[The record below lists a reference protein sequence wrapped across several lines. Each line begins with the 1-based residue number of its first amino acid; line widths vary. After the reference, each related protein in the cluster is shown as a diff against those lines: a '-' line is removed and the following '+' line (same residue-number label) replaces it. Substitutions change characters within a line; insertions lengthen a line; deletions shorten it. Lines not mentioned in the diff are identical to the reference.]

1 MRTSLRELGEAR
13 AIHLMVRAALRLT
26 SAPRALR
33 YVSRF
38 ARRLRPLEDLQQAR
52 RFQRALG
59 RSGSCLSRALAVAA
73 RVPGAE
79 VVIGVDPWG
88 SSTTRAHAWVEL
100 DGERVDAGS
109 IDSFGF
115 GEMARLRVG
124 R

>member
-1 MRTSLRELGEAR
+1 MNPSLRQLGEAR
-13 AIHLMVRAALRLT
+13 AIHLMVRAALRVT

-33 YVSRF
+33 YVSRL
-38 ARRLRPLEDLQQAR
+38 ARRLRPLEDLQEVR
-52 RFQRALG
+52 GFDRALG
-59 RSGSCLSRALAVAA
+59 RSGSCLSRAIAVAA
-73 RVPGAE
+73 RVQGAE

-100 DGERVDAGS
+100 DGTRVDSGS